1 MDISVYKFKKKCIR
15 FDAISKK
22 KSLSLG
28 VKTMSGSNNKLSRRN
43 FLNKM
48 AKTGLVFYTIGPVS
62 NISSASSLKTCQAK
76 SSTIVSE
83 VSGPYRFI
91 DQSSCIG
98 CGYCEPLCP
107 MEAITLGDKTSSIDP
122 NECAECGTCYR
133 AEICPVDAITPVK
146 LKWPRVLR
154 ETFSNPLA
162 VHENTGITGRGT
174 EGIKTNDSQ
183 NRYKRG
189 DIGVLIE
196 VGRPVLGGRFHDV
209 ERIVKKFRASGYEVI
224 PQNPIA
230 ALIDDMKTGA
240 LKPEI
245 LREKVISCVIEF
257 IMPDAAAGKLM
268 TMIRELSGEVESVF
282 SLSVG
287 LRADEQGMSNFEKVF
302 GPDLYHLPNSKVNIG
317 AAQLIAEEE
326 ILP

>member
-1 MDISVYKFKKKCIR
+1 MSVS
-15 FDAISKK
+15 D
-22 KSLSLG
+22 
-28 VKTMSGSNNKLSRRN
+28 NKISRRN
-43 FLNKM
+43 FLNKT
-48 AKTGLVFYTIGPVS
+48 AKMGLVFYTIGPVS
-62 NISSASSLKTCQAK
+62 SLSPASALKTGQTK
-76 SSTIVSE
+76 SSTKVSE
-83 VSGPYRFI
+83 TNGPHRYI
-91 DQSSCIG
+91 DQSSCIA
-98 CGYCEPLCP
+98 CGNCEPLCP

-146 LKWPRVLR
+146 LEWPRVLR

-162 VHENTGITGRGT
+162 VHETTGITGRGT

-196 VGRPVLGGRFHDV
+196 VGRPVLGGRFYDV

-230 ALIDDMKTGA
+230 ALIDDPKTGA

-245 LREKVISCVIEF
+245 LSEKVISCVIEF
-257 IMPDAAAGKLM
+257 IMPDDEADKLM
-268 TMIRELSGEVESVF
+268 KMVRELSQEVESVF

-287 LRADEQGMSNFEKVF
+287 LRADEQGKSNFEKVF
-302 GPDLYHLPNSKVNIG
+302 GPDVYQLPNSKANIG
-317 AAQLIAEEE
+317 AAQPIAGEEV
-326 ILP
+326 LP